1 MSVSRVTAAAALSL
15 VPLSAGEA
23 QPAAPVQ
30 VINVVSYYYAPTPI
44 VLRAGQP
51 VTLQFVNRA
60 GKGHDFTADRFFRS
74 ARILSGPVEGGEVDL
89 RPGQIANV
97 TLVPAAGRYPAHCSH
112 PFHKMLGMHTTIVVQ

>member
-1 MSVSRVTAAAALSL
+1 MSVSRVAAAAALSL

-23 QPAAPVQ
+23 QPAVPVQ

-60 GKGHDFTADRFFRS
+60 GKGHDFTAERFFRS
-74 ARILSGPVEGGEVDL
+74 SRILSGPVEGGQVDL

-97 TLVPAAGRYPAHCSH
+97 TLIPAAGRYPAHCSH
-112 PFHKMLGMHTTIVVQ
+112 PFHKMLGMHATIVVQ

>member
-1 MSVSRVTAAAALSL
+1 MSASRVAATAALSI
-15 VPLSAGEA
+15 LSFSAARA

-30 VINVVSYYYAPTPI
+30 VVNLVSYYFAPTPI

-60 GKGHDFTADRFFRS
+60 GKGHDFTAERFFRS
-74 ARILSGPVEGGEVDL
+74 ARILSGRVEDGEVEL

-97 TLVPAAGRYPAHCSH
+97 TLIPAAGRYNAHCSH
-112 PFHKMLGMHTTIVVQ
+112 PFHKMLGMHATILVQ